1 MPDRNDNPKEEE
13 EENDGKF
20 LILGEEETNQ
30 AVPLP
35 LTIVPEW
42 VANSTIVSRRINK
55 DSVSLEEMSA
65 LLPADIVESLKSCG
79 ITVLFPIQKEVIPR
93 IVEWNGQFQ
102 PVPVADVC
110 ISSPT
115 GSGKTLCYVVPIVHF
130 LRDRVLPRIRA
141 LVILPTADLASQ
153 VFDEFVKCTKHT
165 SLSTVLITGQQ
176 KFQNDVKKIYKQT
189 DRGLIACCDIL
200 VATPGRLQDH
210 LHGPLS
216 HAFCL
221 TYLRFLVLDEADRLL
236 ADYDLQWFKEIDNAI
251 FDSNTAGELDKQ
263 HCGGQHLLPPLQVRR
278 FRATAASCPEELLLA
293 AKFPLQKFLV
303 SATLAFNSDVIYKIG
318 GLFRPRLFRSKA
330 YRGVGRIGPQMITFP
345 HNLHEFFIDCEPT
358 KKPLVVHC
366 LLSRFKHDRVLCFT
380 ETLRHSHRLCEL
392 LRLMGKQVGE
402 ISGYLRHVD
411 RSKMKQSLNSG
422 KLSAIVCTQIMARG
436 ISFDDLG
443 LVICYDPARTLQEY
457 AHMAGRTARAGNSG
471 IIITLMSE
479 EEKLRPLMDDRGACL
494 INRLRPFDFDFND
507 LRKSMSMYT
516 EALKMLKTKVN
527 NKNK

>member
-1 MPDRNDNPKEEE
+1 MLGCADNPREEE
-13 EENDGKF
+13 EANGSQF
-20 LILGEEETNQ
+20 LILGEEERIQ

-55 DSVSLEEMSA
+55 DSVSLEEMAA

-93 IVEWNGQFQ
+93 IVEWNVQFQ
-102 PVPVADVC
+102 PVPVPDVC

-141 LVILPTADLASQ
+141 LIILPTADLASQ
-153 VFDEFVKCTKHT
+153 VFDQFVKCTRHT
-165 SLSTVLITGQQ
+165 TLSTVLITGQQ
-176 KFQNDVKKIYKQT
+176 KFQNDVKKIYKET
-189 DRGLIACCDIL
+189 DRGLIATCDIL

-251 FDSNTAGELDKQ
+251 FDSNTSDSEPYSK
-263 HCGGQHLLPPLQVRR
+263 CGRQLLPPLKVRR

-303 SATLAFNSDVIYKIG
+303 SATLAYNSDVIYKIG

-330 YRGVGRIGPQMITFP
+330 YRAVGRIGPQMITFP
-345 HNLHEFFIDCEPT
+345 QNLDELFIDCEPT
-358 KKPLVVHC
+358 RKPLVVYC
-366 LLSRFKHDRVLCFT
+366 LLSRFEHARILCFT

-402 ISGYLRHVD
+402 ISGYLRPVD
-411 RSKMKQSLNSG
+411 RSKIKQSLNNG

-457 AHMAGRTARAGNSG
+457 AHMAGRTARAGKSG

-479 EEKLRPLMDDRGACL
+479 EEKIRPLMDDREAYL
-494 INRLRPFDFDFND
+494 INRLRPFDFDLND
-507 LRKSMSMYT
+507 LQKSMTMYAK
-516 EALKMLKTKVN
+516 ALKELKTKVD
-527 NKNK
+527 KDK